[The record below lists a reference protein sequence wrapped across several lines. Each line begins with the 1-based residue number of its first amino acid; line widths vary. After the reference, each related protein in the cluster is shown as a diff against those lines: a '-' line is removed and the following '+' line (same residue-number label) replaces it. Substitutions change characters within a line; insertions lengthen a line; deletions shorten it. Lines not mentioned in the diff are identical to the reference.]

1 MTALRPL
8 PMSALAL
15 ALAALATAGAR
26 DARAQSP
33 RPSASALATARVV
46 ALPPAAVAT
55 AARTTGL
62 APAAPG
68 SASVE
73 LTFTL
78 AVERARAYEVTVR
91 PIARGALRLLAG
103 VSGGPLREV
112 DATAPVAAGGGAA
125 TTGTERLALRVRLE
139 GPAPELLAALPAK
152 LVVDVVTR
160 AADAER
166 VHHLTAELRA
176 PPALAAPVPA
186 VRRTVGARTVG
197 TRAAA
202 PPATPRPARGAAR
215 AGRARR

>member
-8 PMSALAL
+8 PISALAL

-46 ALPPAAVAT
+46 ALPPAVVAT

-62 APAAPG
+62 APAATPG

-91 PIARGALRLLAG
+91 PIAHGALRLLASVG
-103 VSGGPLREV
+103 GGPLRQV
-112 DATAPVAAGGGAA
+112 DDTAPVAAGGGAA

-139 GPAPELLAALPAK
+139 GPAPELLAALPAT
-152 LVVDVVTR
+152 LAVDVVTR

-176 PPALAAPVPA
+176 PPA
-186 VRRTVGARTVG
+186 
-197 TRAAA
+197 
-202 PPATPRPARGAAR
+202 TPRSARGAAR